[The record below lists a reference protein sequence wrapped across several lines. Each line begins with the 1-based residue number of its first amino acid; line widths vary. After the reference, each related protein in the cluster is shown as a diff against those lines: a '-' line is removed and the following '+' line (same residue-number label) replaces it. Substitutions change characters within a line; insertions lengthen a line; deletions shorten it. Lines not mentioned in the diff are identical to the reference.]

1 MTGHHRSHCNPK
13 GSESD
18 SGRRREGRRRK
29 ERVLH
34 TRISEDLAEDIR
46 RMAEDLRVP
55 VSNIVRNVLEEA
67 FTVVEQVTDNMG
79 DLIEDVMDEAEAARD
94 RIRERQR
101 HTRGR
106 SRRSSRRRSSV
117 RSDRVEGV
125 EDDFE
130 ASEAA
135 APASDP
141 VLGWQPLILAQAQ
154 RCEACETEVARG
166 SQAFAGVTAR
176 GLGASYRCASCV
188 AELQQDDA

>member
-1 MTGHHRSHCNPK
+1 MTRHHRSRCNPK

-18 SGRRREGRRRK
+18 AGGSREGRHSRK

-67 FTVVEQVTDNMG
+67 FAVVEQVTDNMG

-106 SRRSSRRRSSV
+106 GRGRRASRRVDV
-117 RSDRVEGV
+117 RDPL
-125 EDDFE
+125 EDAE
-130 ASEAA
+130 A
-135 APASDP
+135 APAAPREPEP
-141 VLGWQPLILAQAQ
+141 VLGWQPLILAQTQ
-154 RCEACETEVARG
+154 RCAACDSEVERG
-166 SQAFAGVTAR
+166 SQAFVGLTAR
-176 GLGASYRCASCV
+176 GLGASYHCAACI
-188 AELQQDDA
+188 AELQQAEA